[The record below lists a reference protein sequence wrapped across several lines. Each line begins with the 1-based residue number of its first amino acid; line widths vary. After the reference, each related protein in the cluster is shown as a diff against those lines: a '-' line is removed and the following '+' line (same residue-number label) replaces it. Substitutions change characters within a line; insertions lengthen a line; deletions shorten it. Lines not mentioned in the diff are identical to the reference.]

1 MQHPRP
7 RNALPHGYFVKLAAN
22 RSDAPRARLSTF
34 THLARDDEGEEST
47 DKDDAPITMKPPD
60 EAATVDTLPP
70 DSLSGVLSILPVTE
84 AFAFSS
90 VSKAACSAVLEL
102 QAAGELVNSKLAERL
117 IAEEKVPPALANKF
131 AYVTRGDRLTG
142 RVVQKLYGEK
152 HRFTDP
158 PVRPPTYAP
167 SITMSE
173 YLFPNGAVDEGRS
186 LELDRAAE
194 RYWQGTHT
202 ARNET
207 TWLDE
212 DGFQV
217 VRGRRRG
224 GSTATSSG
232 HAPSTM

>member
-34 THLARDDEGEEST
+34 THLACDDEGEEST

-84 AFAFSS
+84 AFAFST
-90 VSKAACSAVLEL
+90 VSKAAAAAVLEL

-117 IAEEKVPPALANKF
+117 IEEKVPPALANKF

-142 RVVQKLYGEK
+142 RVLQKLYGEK

-173 YLFPNGAVDEGRS
+173 YLV
-186 LELDRAAE
+186 
-194 RYWQGTHT
+194 
-202 ARNET
+202 
-207 TWLDE
+207 E

-224 GSTATSSG
+224 GSTATSTG

>member
-34 THLARDDEGEEST
+34 THLACDDEGEEST

-70 DSLSGVLSILPVTE
+70 DSLSGVRSILPVTE
-84 AFAFSS
+84 AFAFST
-90 VSKAACSAVLEL
+90 VSKAAAAAVLEL

-117 IAEEKVPPALANKF
+117 IEEKVPPALANKF

-142 RVVQKLYGEK
+142 RVLQKLYGEK

-173 YLFPNGAVDEGRS
+173 YLV
-186 LELDRAAE
+186 
-194 RYWQGTHT
+194 
-202 ARNET
+202 
-207 TWLDE
+207 E

-224 GSTATSSG
+224 GSTATSTG